1 MRVYLERC
9 FGTGDSLMA
18 DYHDHEWGV
27 PQRDDR
33 ALFEKLVL
41 EGFQA
46 GLSWRTILYKRENF
60 RQAFDHFDP
69 ERMARYGRRDVDR
82 LLRDTG
88 IVRNRLKIEAAI
100 SNART
105 VLDLQERRGPFSE
118 YLWEFT
124 GNCVLRAR
132 PVRSWAEVPTRT
144 SVSDAMAKDLKALG
158 FRFVGTTICYAFMQ
172 SVGMVDDHLL
182 GCHRYSPEG
191 RPPGRRRRSIS
202 PRRS

>member
-1 MRVYLERC
+1 MRVDLERC

-18 DYHDHEWGV
+18 DYHDHEWGI

-82 LLRDTG
+82 LLRDAG

-105 VLDLQERRGPFSE
+105 VLDLQERRGQFLRLPVGIHRSARAAWAAGAQLGPGPHAHVGLRCNGE
-118 YLWEFT
+118 RPQGAWLPLR
-124 GNCVLRAR
+124 GNH
-132 PVRSWAEVPTRT
+132 
-144 SVSDAMAKDLKALG
+144 
-158 FRFVGTTICYAFMQ
+158 
-172 SVGMVDDHLL
+172 HLL
-182 GCHRYSPEG
+182 CIHAVG
-191 RPPGRRRRSIS
+191 RHGG
-202 PRRS
+202 